1 MRTFYTDVPIAKGKS
16 SVDLVEE
23 FIALVPYGEE
33 NAISRKILTQTC
45 VAVGFIDKD
54 HKDPDR
60 AMRALMQKAKLD
72 YAICNNGNGYF
83 RPLPKD
89 VYTLKICLEK
99 ERSRM
104 ISISA
109 SFRTLEKTYEDIVH
123 GRIEG

>member
-1 MRTFYTDVPIAKGKS
+1 MRTFYTDVPLAKGKPC
-16 SVDLVEE
+16 VDLVEE
-23 FIALVPYGEE
+23 FIALVPFGEE

-45 VAVGFIDKD
+45 IAVGLIDKD

-60 AMRALMQKAKLD
+60 AMRDIMHKAKLD
-72 YAICNNGNGYF
+72 YAICHNGKAYF

-123 GRIEG
+123 GRIK

>member
-1 MRTFYTDVPIAKGKS
+1 MYVPKSERKFDDFVEKFMRLI
-16 SVDLVEE
+16 
-23 FIALVPYGEE
+23 PYGEE
-33 NAISRKILTQTC
+33 NAINRTVLTRAC
-45 VAVGFIDKD
+45 VCHGLIDECSKD
-54 HKDPDR
+54 KDR
-60 AMRALMQKAKLD
+60 AMRKLLQKAKID
-72 YAICNNGNGYF
+72 YAICHNGKGYF

-123 GRIEG
+123 GRIK

>member
-1 MRTFYTDVPIAKGKS
+1 MNTFYTDVPIAKGKP

-23 FIALVPYGEE
+23 FIAMVPFGEE

-45 VAVGFIDKD
+45 VAVGLIDKE

-60 AMRALMQKAKLD
+60 AMRAIMQKAKLD
-72 YAICNNGNGYF
+72 YAICNIGNGYF

-109 SFRTLEKTYEDIVH
+109 SFRTLEKLYEDIIH
-123 GRIEG
+123 GRFKG

>member
-1 MRTFYTDVPIAKGKS
+1 MRTFYTDVPLAKGKP

-23 FIALVPYGEE
+23 FIALVPFGEE

-45 VAVGFIDKD
+45 IAVGLIDKD
-54 HKDPDR
+54 IKDPDR
-60 AMRALMQKAKLD
+60 AMRSIMQKAKLD

-89 VYTLKICLEK
+89 AYSLKICLEK